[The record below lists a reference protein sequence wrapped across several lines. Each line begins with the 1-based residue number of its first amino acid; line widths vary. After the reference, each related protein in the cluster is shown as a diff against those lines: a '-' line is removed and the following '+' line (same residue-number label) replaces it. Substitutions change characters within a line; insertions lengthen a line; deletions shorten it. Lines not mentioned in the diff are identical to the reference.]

1 MGRDNLSLFQE
12 TSSGAPCKIF
22 HKFFHLVSQIAPL
35 NRFIVEPIRKDG
47 AFYAKPMD
55 EKTSPPGPL
64 RGTSSH
70 MLCQCSP
77 SAGGEGGD
85 RCENRGDGG
94 LFPDPARHD
103 HRQRAGKQHPY
114 AVPGRHGGV
123 AVIAYENA
131 AALDL
136 DSLGDGHAEKEL
148 NQILQLVAPEGH
160 VDHMF
165 ESYGKDG
172 YLSLSLVPWPDRDE
186 PETIHYLFPKGDS
199 FYDLFFQ
206 ADAIPDT
213 EEQLLLDSFTLT
225 A

>member
-1 MGRDNLSLFQE
+1 MPNQWTKKLPLLALSAALLLTCCACAAQAQE
-12 TSSGAPCKIF
+12 EKGETA
-22 HKFFHLVSQIAPL
+22 
-35 NRFIVEPIRKDG
+35 
-47 AFYAKPMD
+47 AK
-55 EKTSPPGPL
+55 TA
-64 RGTSSH
+64 GT
-70 MLCQCSP
+70 
-77 SAGGEGGD
+77 
-85 RCENRGDGG
+85 GG

-103 HRQRAGKQHPY
+103 HRQRAGNN
-114 AVPGRHGGV
+114 ALTLFLDGTEVGGV
-123 AVIAYENA
+123 TVIAYENA

-165 ESYGKDG
+165 ESYGEDG

-186 PETIHYLFPKGDS
+186 PETIHYLFPKGDA

-225 A
+225 T

>member
-1 MGRDNLSLFQE
+1 MPNRWTKKLPLLALSAALLLTCCACAAQA
-12 TSSGAPCKIF
+12 G
-22 HKFFHLVSQIAPL
+22 
-35 NRFIVEPIRKDG
+35 
-47 AFYAKPMD
+47 
-55 EKTSPPGPL
+55 
-64 RGTSSH
+64 
-70 MLCQCSP
+70 
-77 SAGGEGGD
+77 GGEGGD

-94 LFPDPARHD
+94 LFLTLPATITAKEQENNTLTLFLD
-103 HRQRAGKQHPY
+103 GTE
-114 AVPGRHGGV
+114 VGGV

-165 ESYGKDG
+165 ESYGEDG

-186 PETIHYLFPKGDS
+186 PETIHYLFPKGDA